1 MELHIKIIGALLIV
15 LALVHISFPRFFNWR
30 QELGSLSIINRQL
43 MYVHTFFI
51 AVVIFFVGLLCLTST
66 TELLNTGLG
75 KRISLGLAIFWI
87 LRLFVQ
93 FFGYSSEIWKGRSF
107 ETIAHVLFAIFWTY
121 LSVVFV
127 LAYYL

>member
-1 MELHIKIIGALLIV
+1 MELHIKVIGILLIV
-15 LALVHISFPRFFNWR
+15 LALVHFFFPKLFNWR

-51 AVVIFFVGLLCLTST
+51 AVAIFFVGLLCLTST
-66 TELLNTGLG
+66 NELLNTGLG
-75 KRISLGLAIFWI
+75 KRVSLGLAIFWI
-87 LRLFVQ
+87 LRLSVQ

-107 ETIAHVLFAIFWTY
+107 ETIVHVLFSIFWTY

-127 LAYYL
+127 FAYYR